1 MATSNTQIAEFG
13 SETAT
18 TELWYTR
25 CGVPTSFGVAIGRGL
40 YREEFADGKV
50 TLRAIQESADPVVHQ
65 SHFTHSQPNSFR
77 HGSNYPAIWA
87 QANGADTKILGI
99 TFLRGAQTILT
110 LPDSGIRTPADL
122 EGRRILLTRRPHEAL
137 DHAWANNLRFFEVA
151 LRSAGLGFED
161 VEVVEHVIDRPF
173 IADRRTPEIESGA
186 LKSAATFVGATEK
199 APSAQNLALQALL
212 RGEVD
217 AIASGG
223 TIGAGPDQIRQLLG
237 LHVVFDLDSIED
249 EIERSNLS
257 TPLVFAV
264 KGDLL
269 RQRPDL
275 VERVLYRA
283 VQAEA
288 EAFENPEEALRH
300 VAREQFASEHAVSQ
314 AYGPDLSR
322 IFNIDFDPVKIEAL
336 TSQVAFLH
344 RIGVIDQPIDVDDW
358 LVREPLAAARER
370 YAAHRRKGAA

>member
-1 MATSNTQIAEFG
+1 MATLTAPIAETRP
-13 SETAT
+13 ET

-40 YREEFADGKV
+40 YRDEFRDGTV
-50 TLRAIQESADPVVHQ
+50 SLRAIQESADPAVHQ

-99 TFLRGAQTILT
+99 TFLRGAQTILA

-122 EGRRILLTRRPHEAL
+122 KGRRILLTRRPHEPL
-137 DHAWANNLRFFEVA
+137 DHSWANNLRFFEIA
-151 LRSAGLGFED
+151 LKSAGLTFDD
-161 VEVVEHVIDRPF
+161 VEMVEHVIERSF
-173 IADRRTPEIESGA
+173 IEDRRTPEIESGA
-186 LKSAATFVGATEK
+186 LKTGAAFAAGKERPSSAHNQG
-199 APSAQNLALQALL
+199 LWALL
-212 RGEVD
+212 GGEVD

-223 TIGAGPDQIRQLLG
+223 SIGAGPEQLRQLLG
-237 LHVVFDLDSIED
+237 LHVVFDLNSLED

-269 RQRPDL
+269 RERPDL

-288 EAFENPEEALRH
+288 EAFENPEEALRY
-300 VAREQFASEHAVSQ
+300 VAREQFASEHAAKQ

-322 IFNIDFDPVKIEAL
+322 IFNIDFDPLKIEAL
-336 TSQVAFLH
+336 KSQVAFLN
-344 RIGVIDQPIDVDDW
+344 RIGVIDRPIDVDGW
-358 LVREPLAAARER
+358 LAREPLAAARER
-370 YAAHRRKGAA
+370 YAARRRAGDA